1 MKYLSDEDEE
11 SSNVAIFRP
20 NFDEIKSYLAP
31 LAPRHR
37 GIS

>member
-1 MKYLSDEDEE
+1 MKYLPDEEEE

-20 NFDEIKSYLAP
+20 NFDKIKSYLAP
-31 LAPRHR
+31 LAPRNR